1 MDLDDALSETDGR
14 HVASFHARLSSSREL
29 YMKVSRDAFGAEHE
43 QVARNFLRAYVDFH
57 VQNDTNYVRGRLRTL
72 HIVPVETRVVDTD
85 AEQPYVS
92 SWVLRV
98 LQPLLVNGLETLRIG
113 CYLKCDH
120 LCMPLNPLDL
130 LPLADC
136 AKFRVLDILSRV
148 VCDRFH
154 TTMLLE
160 RLCNLPVSVGLKVRE
175 LHVPAR
181 MRDEVVDLLE
191 AIMPNCEDLYIRE
204 VYRFGITDFM
214 MERGAPA
221 RVGLKRL
228 HCTDQGNAVY
238 ADNLHPW
245 IYRVPSLEELRFCG
259 LGSGDG
265 ACDLDIAVC
274 PRFTA
279 ERRADGADCVRKLLA
294 LLRPVDVRIKYSVI
308 FIECAQNDDC
318 NAWQAVLSGFP
329 MLEHGHRLQALD
341 IPISLRFMQDHMG
354 SCEAYGA
361 AFRDLLRPLL
371 AFLSDA
377 RKHKELG
384 MDMRVSWATYQL
396 PLSAPTISAA
406 FVSQLLLDAC
416 DIIKPVKLG
425 IHAEQEMAELFIELV
440 RGLECKDAG
449 KEAPMEIDMQIV
461 KKTDRVAINTKLRTM
476 GYAPKERKEEF
487 TFARVRV
494 SLEVAVRS
502 NVIRYHYYTLAY

>member
-1 MDLDDALSETDGR
+1 VGDKDAD
-14 HVASFHARLSSSREL
+14 
-29 YMKVSRDAFGAEHE
+29 
-43 QVARNFLRAYVDFH
+43 
-57 VQNDTNYVRGRLRTL
+57 
-72 HIVPVETRVVDTD
+72 
-85 AEQPYVS
+85 QPYVS

-136 AKFRVLDILSRV
+136 AKFRVLDISSRGV
-148 VCDRFH
+148 DRFN
-154 TTMLLE
+154 TNMLLE
-160 RLCNLPVSVGLKVRE
+160 RLCKLPLSVGLKVRE
-175 LHVPAR
+175 LHVPSHV
-181 MRDEVVDLLE
+181 RDEIVDLLE
-191 AIMPNCEDLYIRE
+191 AIMPNCEDLYVRE
-204 VYRFGITDFM
+204 VYLFGIVNFT

-228 HCTDQGNAVY
+228 HCTEQGNTVY

-245 IYRVPSLEELRFCG
+245 IYRVPSLEELRFCR

-279 ERRADGADCVRKLLA
+279 ERRADGADCVSKLLT
-294 LLRPVDVRIKYSVI
+294 LLRPVDVQIKYSVI
-308 FIECAQNDDC
+308 SIECDENDDC

-377 RKHKELG
+377 RRQKALG
-384 MDMRVSWATYQL
+384 MDMRVSWAMYQL

-416 DIIKPVKLG
+416 DVIKPVKLG
-425 IHAEQEMAELFIELV
+425 IDAEEEMAELFIELV
-440 RGLECKDAG
+440 RGLERKDAG
-449 KEAPMEIDMQIV
+449 KDAPMDIDMHIG
-461 KKTDRVAINTKLRTM
+461 KKADRVTINTKLRTM
-476 GYAPKERKEEF
+476 GFAPKERKEQLTF
-487 TFARVRV
+487 TRARVSV
-494 SLEVAVRS
+494 EVAVRS
-502 NVIRYHYYTLAY
+502 NVIRYHYYMRLAYYCS